1 MLHRSP
7 DCPFPRNRQHWHL
20 NGNIH
25 PNILVSPDLSTQ
37 TNDRRGALFTSIAEA
52 IFTNKLVDGIT
63 QQIPSLNPTAV
74 LNAGATGLRNLV
86 SPEVLPLLL
95 EIYNEAV
102 RQVFL
107 MIAIIGPIAVVC
119 ACFIEWRS
127 VKGKKKV
134 TENEAP

>member
-7 DCPFPRNRQHWHL
+7 DCSSPGNRQHRHL
-20 NGNIH
+20 NGNLH
-25 PNILVSPDLSTQ
+25 PNLLVSSLLSTQ
-37 TNDRRGALFTSIAEA
+37 TNGRRGALFTSIAEA

-63 QQIPSLNPTAV
+63 QQIPSLDPTTV

-86 SPEVLPLLL
+86 SPEVLPRLL

-134 TENEAP
+134 TEDEVP